1 MPSLLDGSGGT
12 SPGFKLILTLPVYF
26 LVAKYAQYIY
36 FYISHDV
43 SSQYVEAVGIIQ
55 GTPVEIIFIESVKA

>member
-1 MPSLLDGSGGT
+1 MPSLSDGSGGI
-12 SPGFKLILTLPVYF
+12 SPGFKLILTLPVYL
-26 LVAKYAQYIY
+26 LVAKYTQYIG

-55 GTPVEIIFIESVKA
+55 GTPVKISFIKSVKT